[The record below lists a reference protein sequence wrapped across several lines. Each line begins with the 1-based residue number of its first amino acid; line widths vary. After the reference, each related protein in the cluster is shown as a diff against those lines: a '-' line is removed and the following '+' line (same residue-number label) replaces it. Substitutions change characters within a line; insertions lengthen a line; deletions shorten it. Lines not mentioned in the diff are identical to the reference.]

1 MFEIMLGYA
10 LVFSSREDYDLCL
23 DLLKQA
29 IFILDAIKSNLDH
42 VPKDEV
48 NLTSLFNN
56 RLLQS
61 LVTNLDLS
69 DESLN
74 ERQKLFLELIFKV
87 FKLKELVKADQEKEN
102 KSSFFSKLTKMVFTD
117 KDRINQ
123 INWPISDAL
132 QEAIELFRV
141 IENVNH
147 LTSSLELENL

>member
-29 IFILDAIKSNLDH
+29 IFILDAIKSSLDH

-102 KSSFFSKLTKMVFTD
+102 KSSFFSKLTKMVFKD